1 MSQLLKRKTTM
12 ERFKLPYTF
21 EQTKDMLTACVMA
34 EVAFRHQEYK
44 KNQEM
49 ESYID
54 RTARWLN
61 DGGTFGLLL
70 CGVPGNGK
78 TTLMRAIQTLVN
90 MIDIKNIYDQ
100 PVAMITV
107 DAREITRLN
116 RDSYDQF
123 KAIRNREMLGIDDLG
138 IEPTEVM
145 DYGNILNPVIDLL
158 SYRYNEQLFTIV
170 TTNLRPNEI
179 RDKYKDRI
187 ADRFNEMMTK
197 IIFKNESY
205 RSPRLQK

>member
-1 MSQLLKRKTTM
+1 MIADAGELNIIISTIPEGISMIGYASKSNHKTETAMKQIDENQKINVEALMSQLLKRKTMT

-44 KNQEM
+44 KNQDM

-123 KAIRNREMLGIDDLG
+123 KAI
-138 IEPTEVM
+138 
-145 DYGNILNPVIDLL
+145 
-158 SYRYNEQLFTIV
+158 
-170 TTNLRPNEI
+170 
-179 RDKYKDRI
+179 
-187 ADRFNEMMTK
+187 
-197 IIFKNESY
+197 
-205 RSPRLQK
+205 

>member
-1 MSQLLKRKTTM
+1 MIGFAYKSNHKTETTMKQIDENQKINVEALMSQLLKRKTTM

-61 DGGTFGLLL
+61 DEGTFGLLL

-90 MIDIKNIYDQ
+90 MIDIKKIY
-100 PVAMITV
+100 
-107 DAREITRLN
+107 L
-116 RDSYDQF
+116 
-123 KAIRNREMLGIDDLG
+123 
-138 IEPTEVM
+138 
-145 DYGNILNPVIDLL
+145 
-158 SYRYNEQLFTIV
+158 
-170 TTNLRPNEI
+170 
-179 RDKYKDRI
+179 
-187 ADRFNEMMTK
+187 
-197 IIFKNESY
+197 
-205 RSPRLQK
+205 

>member
-1 MSQLLKRKTTM
+1 
-12 ERFKLPYTF
+12 
-21 EQTKDMLTACVMA
+21 MLTACVMA

-54 RTARWLN
+54 RTARWL
-61 DGGTFGLLL
+61 GGGDTFGLLL

-145 DYGNILNPVIDLL
+145 DYGNILSPVIDLL